1 MFVVP
6 NETMI
11 RHGVKLLKGAA
22 YRVTDNDDCLLEIE
36 GKDCWVDESEVRVY
50 STRGIKE
57 IISKSHKMMFSVDE
71 TAHILYDDGLYQ
83 DGDPITP
90 WFNGEKINVTVMGVL
105 NDVAMVLPWCNG
117 HEMILPV
124 SQLMKG
130 RV

>member
-1 MFVVP
+1 
-6 NETMI
+6 
-11 RHGVKLLKGAA
+11 
-22 YRVTDNDDCLLEIE
+22 
-36 GKDCWVDESEVRVY
+36 
-50 STRGIKE
+50 
-57 IISKSHKMMFSVDE
+57 MMFSVDE

-83 DGDPITP
+83 DGDPISP

-130 RV
+130 EYSDHVYPTKVKWSVGTVLK